1 MTGTARVVFAV
12 AAWLAIG
19 GAGRRGAAQV
29 SATVGAFVAPTEH
42 RVDAGFGLERSFGLT
57 FGTEGTVRVRR
68 WLDADLHLQ
77 GGTLSSDDAGVVDRD
92 LAELGAQAR
101 VRPVTWLAF
110 TAGATRRTYSSVIA
124 RQRWTVLSVGA
135 EMRLLFSGGAIG
147 GILRVAALPVVD
159 VDGLGDADGAFSV
172 AAGMEYRRDRLEA
185 ALCYALERYEW
196 PTAGVGGRRV
206 EQLAALTFLLRARVL
221 GG

>member
-1 MTGTARVVFAV
+1 MTTSRALDLALGAWIALCATGRTAASQV
-12 AAWLAIG
+12 
-19 GAGRRGAAQV
+19 GATA
-29 SATVGAFVAPTEH
+29 GAFVAPTEH

-57 FGTEGTVRVRR
+57 FGAEGTVHVRP

-77 GGTLSSDDAGVVDRD
+77 GGTLWSDDAGVVDRD

-110 TAGATRRTYSSVIA
+110 TVGATRRTYSSVIA
-124 RQRWTVLSVGA
+124 RQRWTLLSVGT
-135 EMRLLFSGGAIG
+135 EIRLSFSGGATSG
-147 GILRVAALPVVD
+147 VLRVAALPVVD
-159 VDGLGDADGAFSV
+159 VNGLGDANAGFSV

-185 ALCYALERYEW
+185 VLWYSLERYEW
-196 PTAGVGGRRV
+196 PAGVGGRRL
-206 EQLAALTFLLRARVL
+206 EQLAALTLVLRARVL